1 MAELDKFIKH
11 SRRVETDDLDWEA
24 ARRHGLS
31 QDEPFILSYFTDIE
45 AQTIFY
51 FRELLNTAAA
61 RRPEV
66 LAFMTTWNYE
76 EYFHAESLSKFL
88 EVCGHGI
95 GGDRRVQVREGATL
109 MAHVENLV
117 TMSFSRMLPDA
128 FLALFMTWGSSQE
141 LLTSRCYERLQEA
154 TGNPVLGELAQRIAR
169 QERRH
174 FAYYFQSARELLA
187 GSRLARKVARGFYEG
202 FWTPV
207 GSGVKSRA
215 EVFRLVDALF
225 PGEVVD
231 EVFGD
236 ITARIA
242 TLPGMAGCKAPL
254 RFAERVWRHR
264 AEDGILDRHVNVRQA
279 ASN

>member
-1 MAELDKFIKH
+1 MELDKFIKH
-11 SRRVETDDLDWEA
+11 SRKVETDDLDWEA
-24 ARRHGLS
+24 AARIGLGG
-31 QDEPFILSYFTDIE
+31 DEPFILSYFTDIE

-51 FRELLNTAAA
+51 FRELLNTAAS

-76 EYFHAESLSKFL
+76 EYFHAESLAKFL
-88 EVCGHGI
+88 EVCGHEY

-109 MAHVENLV
+109 MAHIENLV
-117 TMSFSRMLPDA
+117 TMSFSRMLPEA

-154 TGNPVLGELAQRIAR
+154 TANPVLAELAQRIAR

-187 GSRLARKVARGFYEG
+187 GSRLAQKVARGFYEG

-225 PGEVVD
+225 PGKVVD
-231 EVFGD
+231 EVFND
-236 ITARIA
+236 IATRIA
-242 TLPGMAGCKAPL
+242 TLPGMAGCTAPI

-264 AEDGILDRHVNVRQA
+264 AEDGILHLHQGSARSA
-279 ASN
+279 A